1 MWHFIECTRVTKT
14 RSINTSLILLIKKF
28 RNSILFNIHNNELAR
43 TLTNTSTQISTKEA
57 AIELGVSP
65 RQIQKLIK
73 NGKLSA
79 ERNESGN
86 YLIDKSEFYRVFPEA
101 FGVRTDANNNEQ
113 GSRTI
118 RDHEIKHLEAMLTEK
133 TRQNEFLQKQLESS
147 TLEKTRLLDTINH
160 QQKLIEHQSG
170 KKARKKLFGLF

>member
-1 MWHFIECTRVTKT
+1 M
-14 RSINTSLILLIKKF
+14 
-28 RNSILFNIHNNELAR
+28 
-43 TLTNTSTQISTKEA
+43 QISTREA
-57 AIELGVSP
+57 ALEIGVSS

-73 NGKLSA
+73 SGKLSA

-101 FGVRTDANNNEQ
+101 FNVRTNANSSEYNT
-113 GSRTI
+113 RTV

-133 TRQNEFLQKQLESS
+133 TQQNEFLQKQLEYA
-147 TLEKTRLLDTINH
+147 TLEKTRLLDAISN